1 MSRAA
6 WWPHNKQVWSDMY
19 SEQELLDTARQTLID
34 NDRGGYTIPTA
45 GLYPFQWNW
54 DAGVTALGWMTFDQQ
69 RAWDEFHALL
79 RGQWQSGPQEGLIP
93 HIVFHQAASSY
104 FPGPDQW
111 GCEADSVVR
120 QVATTSITQPPL
132 HASMIAAMLTMKA
145 DAAITKN
152 NLLPIVQ
159 GLVRHHRWWYRC
171 RDPLDTGLV
180 FSSHP
185 WESGMD
191 NSPAWDEPLKAVPRT
206 TRAYTRK
213 DLGHVDSSMR
223 PTQEFYD
230 RVVYLMD
237 FNREVGFD
245 PDRIAKESPYR
256 VNDIGIISILNC
268 ASHQLALLCERLGLQ
283 QDATFLRARC
293 AMTARAIGQLWSERL
308 GQYVSRDQITGRL
321 LEAPTHAGFLTWH
334 GRLVEPERDAL
345 QRATLQDWMQE
356 TPYLLPSTRRS
367 HPGFEPARYWRGPIW
382 QHLSAL
388 ISEGLESAGHRDLNS
403 RLQDSMQSLF
413 SHSGFHEYYHPL
425 TGAGLGG
432 TRFSWTAATYLYGRY
447 GKDLVAHELAE
458 A

>member
-1 MSRAA
+1 
-6 WWPHNKQVWSDMY
+6 MY
-19 SEQELLDTARQTLID
+19 SEKELLEAARQTLID

-111 GCEADSVVR
+111 GCEADGVVR

-132 HASMIAAMLTMKA
+132 HASMIAAMLQMNA
-145 DAAITKN
+145 DAQITQK

-245 PDRIAKESPYR
+245 PGRIAKESPYR
-256 VNDIGIISILNC
+256 VNDIGIISILNG
-268 ASHQLALLCERLGLQ
+268 ASLQLASLCEGLGLQ
-283 QDATFLRARC
+283 DDALFLRARC
-293 AMTARAIGQLWSERL
+293 AMTARAIGQLWSEKL
-308 GQYVSRDQITGRL
+308 GQYVSRDQITGQL
-321 LEAPTHAGFLTWH
+321 LEVPTHAGFLSWH
-334 GRLVEPERDAL
+334 GRLVEPAHDARQL
-345 QRATLQDWMQE
+345 ATLLAWMHE
-356 TPYLLPSTRRS
+356 TPYALPSTRSS
-367 HPGFEPARYWRGPIW
+367 HPAFEPARYWRGPIW

-388 ISEGLESAGHRDLNS
+388 IQDGLARAGHRGASDL
-403 RLQDSMQSLF
+403 LAASMQSLF
-413 SHSGFHEYYHPL
+413 SQSGFYEDYRPL
-425 TGAGLGG
+425 TGAGVGG
-432 TRFSWTAATYLYGRY
+432 THFSWTAATYLFGRHVQS
-447 GKDLVAHELAE
+447 LRA
-458 A
+458 